1 MNRTIRS
8 LMGLAAATAV
18 IAVGVP
24 ALTSSASA
32 ATFTAGKAASAYDVD
47 YWGPYYSR
55 YFDGSRAKATG
66 RVWDDNSDRV
76 HVQGKLYDKNSPQ
89 WLCGYVQVKF
99 ENLDGDETYYW
110 AKQCGSSGYRSFH
123 FAEDDVDNVQVRV
136 CYWDNSQAKRKYCG
150 NWDYIYQSDDDGG
163 DDDE

>member
-8 LMGLAAATAV
+8 LLGLAAATAV
-18 IAVGVP
+18 LTVGVP

-32 ATFTAGKAASAYDVD
+32 ATTTTTASSFDND

-55 YFDGSRAKATG
+55 YFDDSRAKATG
-66 RVWDDNSDRV
+66 RVWDEDSGRV
-76 HVQGKLYDKNSPQ
+76 HVQGKLYDKNTPQ

-99 ENLDGDETYYW
+99 ENSDGDESYYW
-110 AKQCGSSGYRSFH
+110 ARQCGSNGYRSFH
-123 FAEDDVDNVQVRV
+123 FAEDDVDNAQVRV
-136 CYWDNSQAKRKYCG
+136 CYWDNHQAKRISCG
-150 NWDYIYQSDDDGG
+150 KWNYVFEADGG